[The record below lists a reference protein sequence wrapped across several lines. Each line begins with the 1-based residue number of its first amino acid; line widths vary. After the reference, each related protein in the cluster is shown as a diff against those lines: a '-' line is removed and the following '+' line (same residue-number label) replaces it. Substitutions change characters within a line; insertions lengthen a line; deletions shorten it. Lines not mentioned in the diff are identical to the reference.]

1 MLTECERGACCSS
14 PSSALRS
21 SAGSAVAY
29 ARAAPLDG
37 QFLRALTRSLMVPD
51 RTRQDKHHFATDK
64 AALSVHGVTGA
75 FVSVLAMQSYFPA
88 DQKKKMNAACR
99 QLSCHPSCVIHG
111 ELFITMHHFREAR
124 ILSSEAFRYRFVIF
138 HVTPVI
144 QPPHQ
149 RRTCNSKGYR
159 GIVIATTTRP
169 LLVIASSMSL

>member
-14 PSSALRS
+14 PGSALRS

-111 ELFITMHHFREAR
+111 ELFITMHAP
-124 ILSSEAFRYRFVIF
+124 S
-138 HVTPVI
+138 
-144 QPPHQ
+144 
-149 RRTCNSKGYR
+149 
-159 GIVIATTTRP
+159 P
-169 LLVIASSMSL
+169 LVKSFFFFITLGRLASSAQELSGIDS